1 MKVLLVKLPE
11 EVSKYI
17 PLVLKVRWPDL
28 SLLRTE
34 QTSEALQ
41 LVSGDQPDLMLLHM
55 PQPGEGAS
63 CEEHFDIV
71 AQIRALSTVPLII
84 ISKGGDST
92 DRVRALE
99 TGADDWISPSASPME
114 FIARVNAL
122 MRRCSPE
129 KPGLSC
135 LLDGKLTIDHHS
147 RRVSVLGRT
156 VNLTPLQ
163 FRMLCYLAHNQGR
176 VCSNAELLRHVWGPN
191 STDDRELL
199 KLNVYRLRSK
209 IERDPSNP
217 EFIFNERGVGYVIR
231 ASSSDE

>member
-11 EVSKYI
+11 DVSKYI

-34 QTSEALQ
+34 EAVEALQ
-41 LVSGDQPDLMLLHM
+41 LVHSDQPNLALLHM
-55 PQPGEGAS
+55 PLPGEGSS
-63 CEEHFDIV
+63 CEECFDLV
-71 AQIRALSTVPLII
+71 GEIRAFSAIPLIV

-122 MRRCSPE
+122 MRRCYPE
-129 KPGLSC
+129 KLGLSC
-135 LLDGKLTIDHHS
+135 IHEGKLTIDYQS
-147 RRVSVLGRT
+147 RRVSVFGRT
-156 VNLTPLQ
+156 VDLTPLQ
-163 FRMLCYLAHNQGR
+163 FRMLSYLAQNQGR

-191 STDDRELL
+191 TADDRELL